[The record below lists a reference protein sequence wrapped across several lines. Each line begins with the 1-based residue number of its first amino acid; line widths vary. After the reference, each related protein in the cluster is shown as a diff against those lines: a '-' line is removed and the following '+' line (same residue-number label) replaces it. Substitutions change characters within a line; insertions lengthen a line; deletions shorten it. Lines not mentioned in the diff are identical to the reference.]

1 MCILYVFN
9 QKRDV
14 LIGKLPL
21 FPVTSYFTL
30 GERAAGNAALA
41 FVALLSDY
49 YFFFLL
55 SHVSSSASKVHSFS
69 VSLFI
74 WQGAIMR
81 VTKRA

>member
-14 LIGKLPL
+14 LIAKLPL
-21 FPVTSYFTL
+21 FPVTSYFAL

-49 YFFFLL
+49 YFFFFLVL
-55 SHVSSSASKVHSFS
+55 QVVLPLRFT
-69 VSLFI
+69 VSLFPSSFGKG
-74 WQGAIMR
+74 QS
-81 VTKRA
+81 